1 MERDKWMISKFIRYI
16 YPSKQQKKN
25 IIMIMISILDIVY
38 DCHLTWG

>member
-16 YPSKQQKKN
+16 YPSKQKKK